1 MVTWI
6 AKGKKSLISTM
17 CMASRWTGMW
27 MRIFSE
33 WYMKQEKESG
43 TWTSNIMAALSFRI
57 IVMQLKATTK
67 IFQTHLIPPV
77 GRLCRGLGV
86 TYLNE
91 VDVDCGSGCDVVATA
106 VSNRW
111 RNSWNSCREKFIILT
126 IVFVIWTVAV
136 FQSQAIHYNYRS
148 MNPWWTIKVAT
159 QAGSLLRPQ
168 TV

>member
-91 VDVDCGSGCDVVATA
+91 VAVDCGSGCDVVATA
-106 VSNRW
+106 VCNRW
-111 RNSWNSCREKFIILT
+111 RNSLNSLQGT
-126 IVFVIWTVAV
+126 IYYFNHCLFHLNCCSIPVSRNTLIVSWT
-136 FQSQAIHYNYRS
+136 HGERL
-148 MNPWWTIKVAT
+148 K
-159 QAGSLLRPQ
+159 LLHRLG
-168 TV
+168 VCLDHR